1 MFMLI
6 SKEPIKVAHV
16 QKLANQS
23 MVNGALV
30 IETVPTLF
38 VKARKSLVV
47 WWSEER
53 FNRKKNEIKIWAV
66 KILFPLDFAIY
77 LSYSEVQK
85 NRKVDSV

>member
-1 MFMLI
+1 MLI
-6 SKEPIKVAHV
+6 SNEPIKVAQL

-30 IETVPTLF
+30 REIVTILL
-38 VKARKSLVV
+38 VKARKTLVV
-47 WWSEER
+47 WWREER
-53 FNRKKNEIKIWAV
+53 SNRKKNEIKIWAV

-85 NRKVDSV
+85 NRKVDNV